1 MDINEITIFSNTMP
15 EFSQIVRLVSK
26 ILNLKEDSLVYD
38 LETIDD
44 WYFTNE
50 QKINIFNKEVLNEKT
65 VLVDLNLK
73 LSKERVAN
81 MQFEKNN
88 VYRLDIHFEKDVKN
102 RISKKIFD
110 ELVEILNYNF
120 EFITFG
126 DEYLLEYSK
135 DVNYLIHDNTSI
147 KYWIIP
153 KTDKKYDILT
163 IENF

>member
-1 MDINEITIFSNTMP
+1 MDINEITIFSNIMP
-15 EFSQIVRLVSK
+15 EFCQIIGLVSK
-26 ILNLKEDSLVYD
+26 ILNLKKDSLVCD
-38 LETIDD
+38 LEIIDD
-44 WYFTNE
+44 WYFTNK
-50 QKINIFNKEVLNEKT
+50 QKINIFNEEILNEKI

-73 LSKERVAN
+73 FSKERVAN

-88 VYRLDIHFEKDVKN
+88 FYRLDIHFEKNVKDQITKN
-102 RISKKIFD
+102 IFD

-135 DVNYLIHDNTSI
+135 DVNYLIHNNTSI

-153 KTDKKYDILT
+153 KKDKKYEILT
-163 IENF
+163 IEDF